1 MAAVG
6 AVTGRR
12 VGIMRIG
19 ILGSGVVGQSL
30 ARGLTRH
37 GHDVRIGTRKDAVDD
52 LSIGSPSDVVE
63 SADLVFLSVL
73 GTAAVDVAVGV
84 SRQLRS
90 KVLVD
95 TTNPLDFSSG
105 GPGLFVGHTD
115 SLGEQVQRAVPEAHV
130 VKAYNT
136 AGNTLFVDPDLPG
149 GPPSMFIGGNSDEA
163 KATVS
168 ALLEETGWDVVDLG
182 GIEASRYLEPM
193 CIAWV
198 LHGVRTGTWDH
209 AFRLLRR

>member
-1 MAAVG
+1 
-6 AVTGRR
+6 
-12 VGIMRIG
+12 MRIG

-37 GHDVRIGTRKDAVDD
+37 GHEVRIGTRKDAVED
-52 LSIGSPSDVVE
+52 LPVGSPSEVVE
-63 SADLVFLSVL
+63 GADLVFLSVQ

-84 SRQLRS
+84 KEQLRG

-105 GPGLFVGHTD
+105 APGLFVGHTD
-115 SLGEQVQRAVPEAHV
+115 SLGERVQRAVPDAHV

-136 AGNTLFVDPDLPG
+136 VGNTLFVDPDLPG
-149 GPPSMFIGGNSDEA
+149 GPPTMLIGGNSDDA

-168 ALLEETGWDVVDLG
+168 GLLEATGWDVVDLG
-182 GIEASRYLEPM
+182 GIEASRWLEPI

-198 LHGVRTGTWDH
+198 LYGSRTGTWDH

>member
-1 MAAVG
+1 
-6 AVTGRR
+6 
-12 VGIMRIG
+12 MRIG
-19 ILGSGVVGQSL
+19 ILGSGLVGQSL

-37 GHDVRIGTRKDAVDD
+37 GHEVRIGTRKDAVGD
-52 LSIGSPSDVVE
+52 LPVGSPTEVVE
-63 SADLVFLSVL
+63 GADLVFLSVQ

-84 SRQLRS
+84 REQLRG

-105 GPGLFVGHTD
+105 APGLFVGHTD
-115 SLGEQVQRAVPEAHV
+115 SLGEQVQRAVPDAYV

-136 AGNTLFVDPDLPG
+136 VGNTLFVDPDLPG
-149 GPPSMFIGGNSDEA
+149 GPPTMLIGGNSDDA
-163 KATVS
+163 KATVTG
-168 ALLEETGWDVVDLG
+168 LLEETGWDVVDLG
-182 GIEASRYLEPM
+182 GIEASRWLEPI

-198 LHGVRTGTWDH
+198 LYGSRTGSWDH